1 MSGLEVLLLAGSVVA
16 VVMVAR
22 VGPWLHR
29 KSRKEFERFVLARNK
44 EELRRILLSK
54 RSGDTEENLRR
65 SLSSESVSETALHVI
80 TRTIR
85 RLSSRRSREQG
96 GGMVCHSP
104 PCGKLR
110 SLCDLVPSPLLRKR
124 VKKLVADQESH
135 IDTLLAQGRHRAA
148 LINRLGT
155 WILFF
160 WYIIQGVV
168 LAFVPFRQKR
178 SE

>member
-1 MSGLEVLLLAGSVVA
+1 MSGLDVLLLAGSIVGLVLVVVA
-16 VVMVAR
+16 S
-22 VGPWLHR
+22 WQHR
-29 KSRKEFERFVLARNK
+29 KLLKEFERFVLEKDK
-44 EELRRILLSK
+44 EEIRRILLRKSS
-54 RSGDTEENLRR
+54 RDTEENLRR
-65 SLSSESVSETALHVI
+65 RLSSESVSETALHVI
-80 TRTIR
+80 TRAIG
-85 RLSSRRSREQG
+85 RLFSRRRREEG

-135 IDTLLAQGRHRAA
+135 VDTLRAQGRHRAA
-148 LINRLGT
+148 LFNQLGT
-155 WILFF
+155 WLLFF